1 MSEGILGKKKSKVR
15 LKKKSAATTL
25 IPLWCYILEPP
36 SRRCLLLLSPPPDSS
51 FLQPVVCL
59 LLLLQ
64 FSSSTPVQTRRVVVV
79 FVAMES
85 QQEKAVLAPAANG
98 SGGGELIGYV
108 DVHVQSARDIQNI
121 CIYHKQDVYARL
133 SLPGEGAPAASTQ
146 VINGGGRNPVFD
158 QSLRLGVRA
167 GDVDGAL
174 RCEVWMLSRVK
185 NYLQDQLLGFAL
197 VPLPDVVA
205 AEGGTLAREF
215 PLSTNDIFH
224 SHAGF
229 LQLELSYIGVVPE
242 VVPISPTPKPA
253 LADTEEHGAGAGGG
267 AANGKEYEKIE
278 FPDLN
283 LVEENQIMLSE
294 YIGLPCS
301 AVEPQSSESLL
312 TSEEDGDGAT
322 AETHVAGVRVV
333 QSFSTDNSTADS
345 AGTFRS
351 DTPVSSVSTTESPA
365 AAAVPAT
372 PQSNSS
378 GNAVS
383 SAEQKEKAASDAAD
397 AEVQSSASPAVNSPG
412 AMSESAVDK
421 PPVIR
426 VNLEQEVKVDQ
437 KEIMD
442 MYMKSMQQF
451 TESLAKMK
459 LPLDLDNGSSDKSAA
474 VSGAGAAASDA
485 DSSGADSGAAAAAA
499 KKPVAGGPE
508 KSPKV
513 FYGSRAFF

>member
-1 MSEGILGKKKSKVR
+1 
-15 LKKKSAATTL
+15 
-25 IPLWCYILEPP
+25 
-36 SRRCLLLLSPPPDSS
+36 
-51 FLQPVVCL
+51 
-59 LLLLQ
+59 
-64 FSSSTPVQTRRVVVV
+64 
-79 FVAMES
+79 MES
-85 QQEKAVLAPAANG
+85 QQEKAVSAPATAN
-98 SGGGELIGYV
+98 GGGELIGYV

-133 SLPGEGAPAASTQ
+133 SLPGEGAPAAATQ

-167 GDVDGAL
+167 GDVDGAI

-205 AEGGTLAREF
+205 ADGGTLTREF

-253 LADTEEHGAGAGGG
+253 ALEAEVGAGAVAG
-267 AANGKEYEKIE
+267 AGDANGKEYEKIE

-301 AVEPQSSESLL
+301 AVEPQSSGSLL
-312 TSEEDGDGAT
+312 TSEEDGDGGGAT

-333 QSFSTDNSTADS
+333 ESFSTDNSTADS
-345 AGTFRS
+345 SAGTFRT
-351 DTPVSSVSTTESPA
+351 DTPVSSVSTTESPVVA
-365 AAAVPAT
+365 AAAVPAS
-372 PQSNSS
+372 PQSS

-383 SAEQKEKAASDAAD
+383 SAEKVAAYTD
-397 AEVQSSASPAVNSPG
+397 AEVESSRTVVNSPG

-421 PPVIR
+421 PLPPPPVIA
-426 VNLEQEVKVDQ
+426 VNIEQEIKVDQ

-459 LPLDLDNGSSDKSAA
+459 LPLDLDNGNGNSSEKSATGA
-474 VSGAGAAASDA
+474 GAGAAASDA
-485 DSSGADSGAAAAAA
+485 DSSAADSGAAAPAAR
-499 KKPVAGGPE
+499 KPTAGGPQE

>member
-1 MSEGILGKKKSKVR
+1 MTR
-15 LKKKSAATTL
+15 TL
-25 IPLWCYILEPP
+25 
-36 SRRCLLLLSPPPDSS
+36 
-51 FLQPVVCL
+51 
-59 LLLLQ
+59 
-64 FSSSTPVQTRRVVVV
+64 RRVVVV

-85 QQEKAVLAPAANG
+85 QQEKAVSAPAANG
-98 SGGGELIGYV
+98 SGGAGGGELIGYV

-253 LADTEEHGAGAGGG
+253 LADAEEHRAGG

-397 AEVQSSASPAVNSPG
+397 AEVESSRTVQSSASPAANSPG

-459 LPLDLDNGSSDKSAA
+459 LPLDLDNGSDKSAA

-499 KKPVAGGPE
+499 AKKPMAGGPE

>member
-1 MSEGILGKKKSKVR
+1 
-15 LKKKSAATTL
+15 
-25 IPLWCYILEPP
+25 
-36 SRRCLLLLSPPPDSS
+36 
-51 FLQPVVCL
+51 
-59 LLLLQ
+59 
-64 FSSSTPVQTRRVVVV
+64 
-79 FVAMES
+79 MEV
-85 QQEKAVLAPAANG
+85 QQEKAVSSPAGAAVNG
-98 SGGGELIGYV
+98 SGGELIGYV

-242 VVPISPTPKPA
+242 VVPVSPTPKPA
-253 LADTEEHGAGAGGG
+253 LADTEETEVVAAGD
-267 AANGKEYEKIE
+267 ANGKEYEKIE

-294 YIGLPCS
+294 YIGLPCT

-312 TSEEDGDGAT
+312 TSEDGDGAT
-322 AETHVAGVRVV
+322 TETHDAGVRVV
-333 QSFSTDNSTADS
+333 ESFSTDNSTADS
-345 AGTFRS
+345 TFRS
-351 DTPVSSVSTTESPA
+351 DTPASSVSTMESPAAAAA

-372 PQSNSS
+372 PQSNPEPSS
-378 GNAVS
+378 GNGNAVS
-383 SAEQKEKAASDAAD
+383 SAEQKEKAFD
-397 AEVQSSASPAVNSPG
+397 AEVESFRTVQNSPAAYSPS
-412 AMSESAVDK
+412 AMSENAVEK
-421 PPVIR
+421 PVIS
-426 VNLEQEVKVDQ
+426 VNIEQEIKVDQ

-459 LPLDLDNGSSDKSAA
+459 LPMDMDTFSDKSGAG
-474 VSGAGAAASDA
+474 GAGAAASDA
-485 DSSGADSGAAAAAA
+485 DSGAV
-499 KKPVAGGPE
+499 KKPASGGPQE
-508 KSPKV
+508 KSPRV

>member
-1 MSEGILGKKKSKVR
+1 
-15 LKKKSAATTL
+15 
-25 IPLWCYILEPP
+25 
-36 SRRCLLLLSPPPDSS
+36 
-51 FLQPVVCL
+51 
-59 LLLLQ
+59 
-64 FSSSTPVQTRRVVVV
+64 
-79 FVAMES
+79 MES
-85 QQEKAVLAPAANG
+85 QHEKAVSAPAANG
-98 SGGGELIGYV
+98 SGGGGGGELIGYV

-253 LADTEEHGAGAGGG
+253 LADAEEHEVAGADAGG
-267 AANGKEYEKIE
+267 AVNGKEYEKIE

-312 TSEEDGDGAT
+312 TSEDGDDAT

-351 DTPVSSVSTTESPA
+351 DTPASSVSTTESPA
-365 AAAVPAT
+365 ATAVPAT

-397 AEVQSSASPAVNSPG
+397 AEVESSRTVQSSASPAVNSPG

-421 PPVIR
+421 PPVIS
-426 VNLEQEVKVDQ
+426 VNLEQEIKVDQ
-437 KEIMD
+437 EKIMD

-459 LPLDLDNGSSDKSAA
+459 LPLDLDNGSEKSAA
-474 VSGAGAAASDA
+474 VSGVGAGAGSAASDA
-485 DSSGADSGAAAAAA
+485 DSSGADSGAAA
-499 KKPVAGGPE
+499 KKPMAGGPE